1 MNRYPAVGLR
11 YGKPPRHLDQLKTRA
26 ISLIAPGYVAHMS
39 DMAKP
44 GAIKDRILTFI
55 QLM

>member
-1 MNRYPAVGLR
+1 
-11 YGKPPRHLDQLKTRA
+11 
-26 ISLIAPGYVAHMS
+26 LIAPGYVAHMR

-55 QLM
+55 QLYSPI